1 MNADE
6 VISRINEEKIIVIV
20 RKIYGENC
28 KKLVEALFEGG
39 IKILEFTF
47 DQDHPEDWN
56 KTVENINWV
65 SRKYKMMI
73 CGAGTVL
80 TETQVRMAADAGAK
94 LIISPD
100 TNKNIIE
107 KTKNLG
113 LVSIPG
119 AMSATEILTAY
130 NYGADYIK
138 VFPAAELGSGYIKAI
153 KGPINHVPLMAVGGI
168 NINNVKEYMNVGMAG
183 VGIGGK
189 LVQKNLIEEQKFDEI
204 KQAAREFVQ
213 EVKGMQ
219 Q

>member
-1 MNADE
+1 
-6 VISRINEEKIIVIV
+6 
-20 RKIYGENC
+20 
-28 KKLVEALFEGG
+28 
-39 IKILEFTF
+39 
-47 DQDHPEDWN
+47 
-56 KTVENINWV
+56 
-65 SRKYKMMI
+65 
-73 CGAGTVL
+73 
-80 TETQVRMAADAGAK
+80 MAADAGAK

-204 KQAAREFVQ
+204 KQAARELVQ
-213 EVKGMQ
+213 EVKGM
-219 Q
+219 